1 MRTGPFFLRREYV
14 ALVPGR
20 AGLDLFRFSVR
31 GGKASL
37 RARHAIPLPEA
48 PDARSE
54 ALRRVM
60 TSRKWESLPCVLCLP
75 SHHLAVRCLK
85 PPQRSTE
92 SLGHLV
98 QTHSRDFEALSDS
111 RAVTEYAYGAGGAR
125 HTLLLFTVREDTLLR
140 EVSAVR
146 ASGLTLWDVIPFP
159 LAYYE
164 GARQQVSSGRVPFF
178 CVSISEDRCECIAG
192 IGMAVLDV
200 RRLHLSGARPEA
212 DTEEDDPVAETPP
225 SDTRRWVED
234 IAAALREFQ
243 ASLPEDQGI
252 DALWISGETVLAP
265 ALLSHLR
272 REIPVPVKPLDP
284 GDPALLCGGGLSRT
298 FLVGDR
304 SQQVS
309 LLPRDLLAARHRRR
323 SIRIW
328 AAVYGLMAVSLA
340 LLTLHASRFNR
351 DLAGRTVQLR
361 GQREAFEALAEE
373 RAALAGRMAGLSG
386 TVLPLRDAV
395 RNYPRL
401 ARVLEAVQE
410 ARDPSDWFVLVAD
423 AEAYFSDLSPRRL
436 PPPLGSRIST
446 VIMEGYT
453 PAEDLSSV
461 RLMIEALRE
470 QPFIERVDLLPDD
483 QIRSRPGAREAW
495 NLEGLRRFALEI
507 RLRGR
512 PQ

>member
-1 MRTGPFFLRREYV
+1 MRTGSLFFRRDYL
-14 ALVPGR
+14 ALVPGHTR
-20 AGLDLFRFSVR
+20 LDLFRFSVR
-31 GGKASL
+31 GGKGCL
-37 RARHAIPLPEA
+37 RQRHAISLPEA

-60 TSRKWESLPCVLCLP
+60 TSRKWESMPCVLCLQ

-85 PPQRSTE
+85 PPQRKTE

-98 QTHSRDFEALSDS
+98 QAHSRDFEALSDS
-111 RAVTEYAYGAGGAR
+111 RAVTEYAYGESGAR
-125 HTLLLFTVREDTLLR
+125 HALLLFTVREDTLLR

-146 ASGLTLWDVIPFP
+146 AAGLMLWDVIPFP

-164 GARQQVSSGRVPFF
+164 GARQQVSPGREPFF
-178 CVSISEDRCECIAG
+178 CVSISEDRCECMAG

-200 RRLHLSGARPEA
+200 RRLHLSGARLKA
-212 DTEEDDPVAETPP
+212 NAEEDDPAAETPP
-225 SDTRRWVED
+225 PDTCRWVED

-243 ASLPEDQGI
+243 ASLPEEQGI
-252 DALWISGETVLAP
+252 DALWIRGETVLAP
-265 ALLSHLR
+265 AVLSHLR

-284 GDPALLCGGGLSRT
+284 DDAALLCGRGLSRT
-298 FLVGDR
+298 FLVRDR
-304 SQQVS
+304 AQQVS
-309 LLPRDLLAARHRRR
+309 LLPRDLLAGRQRRR

-328 AAVYGLMAVSLA
+328 AAVYGLMAVSLV
-340 LLTLHASRFNR
+340 LLILHTSHFNR
-351 DLAGRTVQLR
+351 DLARRTVELR
-361 GQREAFEALAEE
+361 EQREAFEALAEE
-373 RAALAGRMAGLSG
+373 RAALAGRMTGLSG
-386 TVLPLRDAV
+386 SVLPLRDAV
-395 RNYPRL
+395 RNYPRM

-423 AEAYFSDLSPRRL
+423 AEAYFSDLTPRRL
-436 PPPLGSRIST
+436 PPPLGGRIST

-483 QIRSRPGAREAW
+483 QIRSRPGVREAW